1 MERRDLAEGLDAR
14 WFALVATAD
23 RNVSSGLFPLV
34 DTADRNL
41 SSGLFP
47 LVATADR
54 NLSSGLFPTDC
65 DTKGFVRC
73 GSDTCSGGAAGT
85 VAGIGVR
92 FGGAGLGVRAGF
104 CGIGGGGDFFGVG
117 SGFVS
122 LSKLGVGSDFDGGA
136 CFSVGA

>member
-47 LVATADR
+47 
-54 NLSSGLFPTDC
+54 TDC

-85 VAGIGVR
+85 VAGIGVA
-92 FGGAGLGVRAGF
+92 FGGAGFGVRTGF
-104 CGIGGGGDFFGVG
+104 CGIDGGDFSGVG

-122 LSKLGVGSDFDGGA
+122 LSKLGVGSGFDGGA
-136 CFSVGA
+136 CFCGGA